1 MPKNL
6 SEWLQDVERFTWGN
20 AAKQSVTKL
29 QEFGDKIGAVPKVV
43 SAHTSKSI
51 QLPVVEYQMQR
62 DGEPTARLIVRDN
75 FHDIKVSL
83 WAPKAIDHDLW
94 GIPAFCSTR
103 DLSTCYF
110 EGFAKEWVLPSFFR
124 GTKKFSCSLGLESFQ
139 GLAEVLTCLYNDG
152 EKHEYRYEHY
162 RKEQI
167 RRRQA
172 LDYGLPCVVSK
183 GNAVSG
189 FFRFFSYP
197 LAVNEA
203 VLDYVL
209 TYTENGYKPQTKKL
223 PYLNID
229 FTSGCPEPVD
239 DWLKAI
245 ARVVAR
251 QKKDPEVSRLGND
264 VGISVQFTGMT
275 PDLVETIRRLDLQGV
290 FKNSK
295 E

>member
-1 MPKNL
+1 MSKNL
-6 SEWLQDVERFTWGN
+6 SEWLQDVERFTWGG

-29 QEFGDKIGAVPKVV
+29 QEFGDKLGIVPKVV
-43 SAHTSKSI
+43 STHTSKSI

-62 DGEPTARLIVRDN
+62 GARLIVRDN

-83 WAPKAIDHDLW
+83 WAPEPIDHDLW
-94 GIPAFCSTR
+94 GIPAFCTNR
-103 DLSTCYF
+103 DLSSCYF
-110 EGFAKEWVLPSFFR
+110 EGFDKEWVLPGFYR

-139 GLAEVLTCLYNDG
+139 GLAEVLTYLYNDG
-152 EKHEYRYEHY
+152 EKHEWRYDY
-162 RKEQI
+162 YSKEQRK
-167 RRRQA
+167 RRVA

-183 GNAVSG
+183 GNAVVG
-189 FFRFFSYP
+189 HFRFFSYP
-197 LAVNEA
+197 LAVNA
-203 VLDYVL
+203 NILDYVL
-209 TYTENGYKPQTKKL
+209 TYTENQYKPETKKL

-239 DWLKAI
+239 EWLKAI

-251 QKKDPEVSRLGND
+251 QRQDPEVSRLGND
-264 VGISVQFTGMT
+264 LGVSVQFTGMA
-275 PDLVETIRRLDLQGV
+275 PDLVEVIRRLDLQGV